1 MIRIF
6 IDADGCPVTDIAVGL
21 ANRVGVPCTIV
32 CDTSHQ
38 IQREGVQTITVDKG
52 ADSADFLIARLI
64 GPGDVV
70 ITQDYGLAAMCLT
83 KGARALHQDGFEYTS
98 QNIDGLLYF
107 RAEAKRARRGGARM
121 KGPRKRT
128 KEQNDAFCA
137 ALQQLLQE
145 ART

>member
-1 MIRIF
+1 MKVF

-21 ANRVGVPCTIV
+21 ADSHGICCMIV
-32 CDTSHQ
+32 CDTAHQ
-38 IQREGVQTITVDKG
+38 IQRDGAQTITVDKG
-52 ADSADFLIARLI
+52 ADSADFLIAGLV
-64 GPGDVV
+64 GPCDIV

-83 KGARALHQDGFEYTS
+83 RGARVLHQDGYEYTS

-121 KGPRKRT
+121 KGPKKRA
-128 KEQNDAFCA
+128 KAQDDAFYA
-137 ALQQLLQE
+137 ALQRLLQE

>member
-1 MIRIF
+1 MKIF

-21 ANRVGVPCTIV
+21 AASFNIPCTIV

-38 IQREGVQTITVDKG
+38 IQRDSVQTLSVDKG
-52 ADSADFLIARLI
+52 TDSADFLIAGLV

-83 KGARALHQDGFEYTS
+83 KGARALHQDGFEYTT

-107 RAEAKRARRGGARM
+107 RAEAKRARRGGARL
-121 KGPRKRT
+121 KGPHKRT
-128 KEQNDAFCA
+128 KVQNDAFYA
-137 ALQQLLQE
+137 ALQRLLLE
-145 ART
+145 IEI

>member
-1 MIRIF
+1 MKIF

-21 ANRVGVPCTIV
+21 ADSHGVPCTIV

-38 IQREGVQTITVDKG
+38 IQREGAQTITVDKG
-52 ADSADFLIARLI
+52 ADSADFLIAGLVT
-64 GPGDVV
+64 PGDIV

-83 KGARALHQDGFEYTS
+83 RGARVLHQDGFAYTE

-121 KGPRKRT
+121 KGPKRRT
-128 KEQNDAFCA
+128 HDQNNAFYA

-145 ART
+145 IGI